1 MTVFLPFSPSYGF
14 IMLYSV
20 AQYRSYNGLWKPTS
34 AYSHLKYWMIS
45 RGSYGTY
52 RGMWRWVRDGEGAER
67 GCSWSAERG
76 NAPVFRPSEVKSCYL
91 VSRHESPTLC
101 SPDHQINL
109 SASFQLHLAVCHTL
123 NTSKHI
129 IQTTFWSNNLCPQSI
144 LQPCHPIQKPE
155 TATAGDSDP
164 TICWKG
170 QTTTAVTMT
179 LTTPPDEEMLLKIFQ
194 ILHYLHYH
202 ND

>member
-144 LQPCHPIQKPE
+144 LQPCHPIQK
-155 TATAGDSDP
+155 TRDSYCRRLRSYNMLEGANYNGCDNDP
-164 TICWKG
+164 DYSPWWRDAIKNLPDS
-170 QTTTAVTMT
+170 T
-179 LTTPPDEEMLLKIFQ
+179 LSTLS
-194 ILHYLHYH
+194 
-202 ND
+202 